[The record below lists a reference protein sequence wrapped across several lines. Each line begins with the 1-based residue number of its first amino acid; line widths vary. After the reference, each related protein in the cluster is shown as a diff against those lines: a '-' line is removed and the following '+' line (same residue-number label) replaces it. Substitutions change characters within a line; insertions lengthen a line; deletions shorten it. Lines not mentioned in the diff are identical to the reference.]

1 MRKGCLLFFLLL
13 FSLAGYNQYVLTAL
27 NYSQDFNSLA
37 STGTS
42 DVLPPGWYFSESGAN
57 ANTIYN
63 TGNGSS
69 NQGDTYSFGSIGSTE
84 RALGGLQSSAL
95 DPRFGFWMT
104 NSTGNAINT
113 IIVSYT
119 GEQWRLGVAG
129 RSDRLDFQ
137 YSLDATALNNGT
149 WTDLSALDFASPN
162 ITGPTGALDGNLAAN
177 RTFVGTVINGL
188 NIPVGATIFFRWL
201 DLDITGSEDGLSIDD
216 LSLVITT
223 AIPAST
229 DHYRT
234 ITTGVWSNP
243 SVWETS
249 ATGTDPWVA
258 AIVPPTSAANTITIR
273 NGHTVT
279 IDANT
284 SADQLTIQNG
294 GNLIYSAGTFT
305 VDDGAGDDVNIQNGG
320 IFTLSVSPVPTFSG
334 LATVNVLTG
343 GILRLTVGG
352 LTSAPPALSVNSNNF
367 VYQHQSIL
375 EWAPPGFGTF
385 STSNVIYFPNV
396 DAVTIPIFRSSNPV
410 QIAVGGGAGNN
421 TIINGVFE
429 CNGDVIWQNA
439 GTKTFRNGIRG
450 TGKVDGQNG
459 ITPSGKFIINGLT
472 AELGGAD
479 SLIVPT
485 ADGLEIG
492 SAAGTTVTV
501 ISDKIVHGNITLL
514 ATNTYV
520 ELGANDLNV
529 TGTISGGSATSYV
542 RTDVNGGALK
552 LNSIDVTAKFF
563 PIGETTYNPLEISN
577 GSNADYSARV
587 RTGIVDPNGAIPT
600 DAVNRTWY
608 IHASATTPGVTVK
621 YQYSNNAGEL
631 TGAAVTQPASMEI
644 LQSDFTTWHL
654 SVGNTTIMSTPGPP
668 HTVTS
673 AVGLTI
679 NNTPVPYSLGVTG
692 TVILSI
698 DCIISCES
706 KKVNNSGVISFNINS
721 CAGVSSFEIQ
731 RSVNGGSFETIGIVS
746 PDLNRLLF
754 SFTDVSL
761 QKGMNLYRIKVSRAD
776 GAVKYSNT
784 TAIIND
790 DKGVIIST
798 VSPNPVHSQAVV
810 TISTAKAGTIS
821 FSIYDIAGRVIKQ
834 WQVPAAEGSNRIIM
848 NLDGLQAGVYHLVA
862 TGKEAKTSYRFVKQ

>member
-1 MRKGCLLFFLLL
+1 MRKVCLLFLSLL
-13 FSLAGYNQYVLTAL
+13 FSLAGYNQYVLTGL

-42 DVLPPGWYFSESGAN
+42 VALPAGWYFLEDGIN
-57 ANTIYN
+57 ANTTYTAGTGSVN
-63 TGNGSS
+63 T
-69 NQGDTYSFGSIGSTE
+69 GDTYSFGSAALME
-84 RALGGLQSSAL
+84 RALGGIQSSNL
-95 DPRFGFWMT
+95 LPLFGFWMT
-104 NSTGNAINT
+104 NNTGNTINA

-119 GEQWRLGVAG
+119 GEQWRLGAIG
-129 RSDRLDFQ
+129 RTDRLNFE
-137 YSLDATALNNGT
+137 YSLNATALDNGT
-149 WTDLSALDFASPN
+149 WAALGALDFAAPN
-162 ITGPTGALDGNLAAN
+162 STGTIGPLDGNLSAN
-177 RTFVGTVINGL
+177 RAPVGTVINGL
-188 NIPVGATIFFRWL
+188 NIPVGSTIFFRWI
-201 DLDITGSEDGLSIDD
+201 DFNASGADDGLSIDD

-229 DHYRT
+229 DHYRS
-234 ITTGVWSNP
+234 IAAGVWSNP
-243 SVWETS
+243 AVWETS
-249 ATGTDPWVA
+249 ATGADPWVA
-258 AIVPPTSAANTITIR
+258 AIVPPTSAANTISIR

-294 GNLIYSAGTFT
+294 GNLIYSAGIFT
-305 VDDGAGDDVNIQNGG
+305 IDDGTGDDVNIQNGG
-320 IFTLSVSPVPTFSG
+320 IFTLSFLSNLPTFSG
-334 LATVNVLTG
+334 AGATVNVSTG

-352 LTSAPPALSVNSNNF
+352 LTTAAPALSVNSNNF

-410 QIAVGGGAGNN
+410 QIAVGGGLGNN

-429 CNGDVIWQNA
+429 CNGNVVWQNA
-439 GTKTFRNGIRG
+439 GTKTFRNGIKG
-450 TGKVDGQNG
+450 TGKVNG
-459 ITPSGKFIINGLT
+459 TTSGKFILNGLT
-472 AELGGAD
+472 AELGGPD
-479 SLIVPT
+479 SLIVP
-485 ADGLEIG
+485 AVDGLEIG
-492 SAAGTTVTV
+492 SASGTTVTV
-501 ISDKIVHGNITLL
+501 TSDKVVHGNVTLL

-520 ELGANDLNV
+520 ELGANDLNI

-542 RTDVNGGALK
+542 RTDVNGGVLK
-552 LNSIDVTAKFF
+552 LNLVGSTAKVF
-563 PIGETTYNPLEISN
+563 PIGETTYNPLEISFGN
-577 GSNADYSARV
+577 DADYSARV

-608 IHASATTPGVTVK
+608 IHASTTTPGVTVK
-621 YQYSNNAGEL
+621 YQYSNNGGEL
-631 TGAAVTQPASMEI
+631 TGAAATQPASMEI

-679 NNTPVPYSLGVTG
+679 NNTPVPYTLGVTG
-692 TVILSI
+692 TIILSV

-706 KKVNNSGVISFNINS
+706 KKMNSNGVLSFNINS
-721 CAGVSSFEIQ
+721 CAGVSSFEVQ
-731 RSVNGGSFETIGIVS
+731 RSVNGDGFETIGIVPS
-746 PDLNRLLF
+746 DINRLQY
-754 SFTDVSL
+754 SFTDFSL
-761 QKGMNLYRIKVSRAD
+761 QKGMNLYRIKVNRAS
-776 GAVKYSNT
+776 GAIKYSNT

-790 DKGVIIST
+790 SKGILLTSL
-798 VSPNPVHSQAVV
+798 SPNPVHSQAVV
-810 TISTAKAGTIS
+810 TISTAKAGTVH
-821 FSIYDIAGRVIKQ
+821 FSIYDMAGRVIKQ

>member
-1 MRKGCLLFFLLL
+1 MRKVYLLFFLLL
-13 FSLAGYNQYVLTAL
+13 FSLAGYNQYVLTGL

-42 DVLPPGWYFSESGAN
+42 AALPAGWYFFESGTN
-57 ANTIYN
+57 ANTTYN

-69 NQGDTYSFGSIGSTE
+69 NQGDTYSFGSIGSAE
-84 RALGGLQSSAL
+84 RALGGLRSSAL

-104 NSTGNAINT
+104 NNTGNTINA

-119 GEQWRLGVAG
+119 GEQWRLGATG
-129 RSDRLDFQ
+129 RTDRLNFE
-137 YSLDATALNNGT
+137 YSLDATALDNGT
-149 WTDLSALDFASPN
+149 WAPLGALDFAAPN
-162 ITGPTGALDGNLAAN
+162 STGTPGALDGNLPAN
-177 RTFVGTVINGL
+177 RAPVATVINGL
-188 NIPVGATIFFRWL
+188 NIPVGAAIFFRWN
-201 DLDITGSEDGLSIDD
+201 DFNATGADDGLSIDD
-216 LSLVITT
+216 LNLVITT

-234 ITTGVWSNP
+234 IGTGVWSNP

-258 AIVPPTSAANTITIR
+258 TIVPPTSAANTITIR
-273 NGHTVT
+273 NGYTVT
-279 IDANT
+279 IDAST
-284 SADQLTIQNG
+284 SADQLIIQNG

-305 VDDGAGDDVNIQNGG
+305 IDDGAGDDVSIQNGG
-320 IFTLSVSPVPTFSG
+320 IFTLSFASNLPTFSG
-334 LATVNVLTG
+334 AGAIVNVSTG
-343 GILRLTVGG
+343 SILRLTVGG
-352 LTSAPPALSVNSNNF
+352 LTDAPPALSVNSNNF

-375 EWAPPGFGTF
+375 EWAPPAFGTF
-385 STSNVIYFPNV
+385 STSDVIYFPNV

-410 QIAVGGGAGNN
+410 QIAVGGGLGNN

-429 CNGDVIWQNA
+429 CNGDVVWQNA

-450 TGKVDGQNG
+450 TGTVNG
-459 ITPSGKFIINGLT
+459 ATSGKFIINGLT
-472 AELGGAD
+472 AELGGTD

-492 SAAGTTVTV
+492 SATGTTVTV
-501 ISDKIVHGNITLL
+501 TSDKIVHGNVNLL
-514 ATNTYV
+514 STNTYI

-529 TGTISGGSATSYV
+529 TGTINGGSVTSYI
-542 RTDVNGGALK
+542 RTDVNGGVLK
-552 LNSIDVTAKFF
+552 LNSIDATAKVF

-577 GSNADYSARV
+577 GNNADYSARV

-631 TGAAVTQPASMEI
+631 TGTAITQPASMEI

-692 TVILSI
+692 TIILSV

-706 KKVNNSGVISFNINS
+706 KKVNNNGVISFNINS
-721 CAGVSSFEIQ
+721 CAGVNSFEIQ
-731 RSVNGGSFETIGIVS
+731 RSVNGSSFETIGIVS
-746 PDLNRLLF
+746 PGISQLLF
-754 SFTDVSL
+754 SFTDASL
-761 QKGMNLYRIKVSRAD
+761 QKGMNLYRIKVNRAS

-790 DKGVIIST
+790 NKGVLIST
-798 VSPNPVHSQAVV
+798 ISPNPVQSRAEI
-810 TISTAKAGTIS
+810 TISAAKPGAVHIG
-821 FSIYDIAGRVIKQ
+821 IYDIAGRVIKQ
-834 WQVPAAEGSNRIIM
+834 WQVPASEGSNRIIM
-848 NLDGLQAGVYHLVA
+848 NLDGLQAGVYHLVIS
-862 TGKEAKTSYRFVKQ
+862 GEEAKTSYRFVKQ

>member
-1 MRKGCLLFFLLL
+1 MREVCLLFSLLL

-27 NYSQDFNSLA
+27 NYSQDFNTLSNTVN
-37 STGTS
+37 SGI
-42 DVLPPGWYFSESGAN
+42 LPTGWYLSESGIN
-57 ANTIYN
+57 ADTEYRA
-63 TGNGSS
+63 GNGSS
-69 NQGDTYSFGSIGSTE
+69 ITGDTYSFGSIGSTE
-84 RALGGLQSSAL
+84 RALGGLRSSAL
-95 DPRFGFWMT
+95 VPQFGFWMT
-104 NSTGNAINT
+104 NSTGNTINA

-119 GEQWRLGVAG
+119 GEQWRLGATG

-162 ITGPTGALDGNLAAN
+162 IAGPIGALDGNLAAN
-177 RTFVGTVINGL
+177 RTSVGTVINGL
-188 NIPVGATIFFRWL
+188 NIPVGGTIFFRWF
-201 DLDITGSEDGLSIDD
+201 DFDIPIGSEDGLSIDD

-234 ITTGVWSNP
+234 IATGVWSNP
-243 SVWETS
+243 SLWETS
-249 ATGTDPWVA
+249 VTGGDPWVA

-294 GNLIYSAGTFT
+294 GNLIYSAGIFT
-305 VDDGAGDDVNIQNGG
+305 IDDGTGDDVNIQNGG
-320 IFTLSVSPVPTFSG
+320 IFTLSFLSNLPTFSG
-334 LATVNVLTG
+334 AGATVNVSTG

-352 LTSAPPALSVNSNNF
+352 LTTAAPALSVNSNNF

-385 STSNVIYFPNV
+385 STSDVIYFPNV

-410 QIAVGGGAGNN
+410 QIAVGGGLGNN

-429 CNGDVIWQNA
+429 CNGNVVWQNA
-439 GTKTFRNGIRG
+439 GTKTFRNGIKG
-450 TGKVDGQNG
+450 TGKVNG
-459 ITPSGKFIINGLT
+459 TTSGKFIINGLT
-472 AELGGAD
+472 AELGGPD
-479 SLIVPT
+479 SLIVP
-485 ADGLEIG
+485 AVDGLEIG
-492 SAAGTTVTV
+492 SASGTTVTV
-501 ISDKIVHGNITLL
+501 TSDKVVHGNVTLL

-520 ELGANDLNV
+520 ELGANDLNI

-542 RTDVNGGALK
+542 RTDVNGGVLK
-552 LNSIDVTAKFF
+552 LNLVGSTAKVF
-563 PIGETTYNPLEISN
+563 PIGETTYNPLEISFGN
-577 GSNADYSARV
+577 DADYSARV

-608 IHASATTPGVTVK
+608 IHASTTTPGVTVK
-621 YQYSNNAGEL
+621 YQYSNNGGEL
-631 TGAAVTQPASMEI
+631 TGAAATQPTSMEI

-668 HTVTS
+668 HTITS
-673 AVGLTI
+673 AAGLTI
-679 NNTPVPYSLGVTG
+679 NNTPVPYTLGVTG
-692 TVILSI
+692 TIILSV

-706 KKVNNSGVISFNINS
+706 KKMNNSGVISFNINS
-721 CAGVSSFEIQ
+721 CAGVSSFEVQ
-731 RSVNGGSFETIGIVS
+731 RSVNGDGFETIGIVPS
-746 PDLNRLLF
+746 DINRLQY
-754 SFTDVSL
+754 SFTDFSL
-761 QKGMNLYRIKVSRAD
+761 QKGMNLYRIKVNRAS
-776 GAVKYSNT
+776 GAIKYSNT

-790 DKGVIIST
+790 SKGILLTSL
-798 VSPNPVHSQAVV
+798 SPNPVHSQAVV
-810 TISTAKAGTIS
+810 TISTAKAGTVHL
-821 FSIYDIAGRVIKQ
+821 SIYDMAGRVIKQ

>member
-1 MRKGCLLFFLLL
+1 MRKVYLLFFLLL
-13 FSLAGYNQYVLTAL
+13 FSLAGYNQYVLMGL

-37 STGTS
+37 SSGTS
-42 DVLPPGWYFSESGAN
+42 AALPAGWYFFESGTN
-57 ANTIYN
+57 ADPTYN

-84 RALGGLQSSAL
+84 RALGGLRSSAL
-95 DPRFGFWMT
+95 EPRFGFWMT
-104 NSTGNAINT
+104 NNTGNTINA

-119 GEQWRLGVAG
+119 GEQWRLGAIG

-137 YSLDATALNNGT
+137 YSLDATALDIGT
-149 WTDLSALDFASPN
+149 WTDLSALDFASPT
-162 ITGPTGALDGNLAAN
+162 ITGSIGALDGNLAAN

-188 NIPVGATIFFRWL
+188 NIPVGGTIFFRWI
-201 DLDITGSEDGLSIDD
+201 DFDPIGSDDGLSIDD

-234 ITTGVWSNP
+234 IATGVWSNP

-305 VDDGAGDDVNIQNGG
+305 IDDGAGDDVSIQNGG
-320 IFTLSVSPVPTFSG
+320 IFTLSFASNLPTFSG
-334 LATVNVLTG
+334 AGAIVNVSTG

-352 LTSAPPALSVNSNNF
+352 LTNAPPALSVNSNNF

-375 EWAPPGFGTF
+375 EWAPPAFGTF
-385 STSNVIYFPNV
+385 STSDVIYFPNV

-410 QIAVGGGAGNN
+410 QIAVGGGLGNN

-429 CNGDVIWQNA
+429 CNGDVVWQNA

-450 TGKVDGQNG
+450 TGTVNG
-459 ITPSGKFIINGLT
+459 ATSGKFIINGLT

-492 SAAGTTVTV
+492 SATGTTVVVT
-501 ISDKIVHGNITLL
+501 SDKVVHGNVTLL

-520 ELGANDLNV
+520 ELGADDLNV
-529 TGTISGGSATSYV
+529 TGTISGGSATSYI

-552 LNSIDVTAKFF
+552 LNSIGGTAKVF

-577 GSNADYSARV
+577 GSDADYSARV
-587 RTGIVDPNGAIPT
+587 RTGILDPNGAIPT

-631 TGAAVTQPASMEI
+631 TGTAITQPASMEI

-673 AVGLTI
+673 AVGVTI

-692 TVILSI
+692 TIILSV

-721 CAGVSSFEIQ
+721 CAGVNSFEIQ
-731 RSVNGGSFETIGIVS
+731 RSVNGSGFETIGIVS
-746 PDLNRLLF
+746 PGTNQLLF
-754 SFTDVSL
+754 SFTDASL
-761 QKGMNLYRIKVSRAD
+761 QKGMNLYRIKVNRAS

-790 DKGVIIST
+790 NKGVLIST
-798 VSPNPVHSQAVV
+798 ISPNPVHSQAVV
-810 TISTAKAGTIS
+810 TISTAKAGALQ
-821 FSIYDIAGRVIKQ
+821 FSIYDIAGRMIKQ
-834 WQVPAAEGSNRIIM
+834 WQVPTVEGSNRVIM
-848 NLDGLQAGVYHLVA
+848 NLDGLQAGVYHLVVS
-862 TGKEAKTSYRFVKQ
+862 GQEAKKSYRFVKQ

>member
-1 MRKGCLLFFLLL
+1 MRKVYLFFFLLL
-13 FSLAGYNQYVLTAL
+13 FSLTGYNQYVLTAL

-42 DVLPPGWYFSESGAN
+42 DVLPPGWYFSESGTN
-57 ANTIYN
+57 ANTLYN
-63 TGNGSS
+63 TGNGSN
-69 NQGDTYSFGSIGSTE
+69 NQGDTYSFGSIGSIE
-84 RALGGLQSSAL
+84 RALGGLRSSAL
-95 DPRFGFWMT
+95 VPQFGFWMM
-104 NSTGNAINT
+104 NNTGNAINA

-119 GEQWRLGVAG
+119 GEQWRLGNIG
-129 RSDRLDFQ
+129 RTDRLSFQ
-137 YSLDATALNNGT
+137 YSLNATTLDDVNGT
-149 WTDLSALDFASPN
+149 WTPLGALDFAAPN
-162 ITGPTGALDGNLAAN
+162 STGTIGLLDGNLPAN
-177 RTFVGTVINGL
+177 RAPVGTVINGL
-188 NIPVGATIFFRWL
+188 NIPVGGTIFFRWL
-201 DLDITGSEDGLSIDD
+201 DFDIPSGSEDGLGIDD
-216 LSLVITT
+216 LNLVITT

-234 ITTGVWSNP
+234 IGTGVWSNP

-249 ATGTDPWVA
+249 ATGGDPWAA

-284 SADQLTIQNG
+284 SADQLTIENG

-305 VDDGAGDDVNIQNGG
+305 VDDGTGDDVNIQNGG
-320 IFTLSVSPVPTFSG
+320 IFTLAFAGTPPTFSG
-334 LATVNVLTG
+334 LANVNVATG
-343 GILRLTVGG
+343 GILRVSAVSLTGVGTG
-352 LTSAPPALSVNSNNF
+352 VNSNNF
-367 VYQHQSIL
+367 VYQHQSVL
-375 EWAPPGFGTF
+375 EYSTNFAFSSAGVTF
-385 STSNVIYFPNV
+385 FPNV
-396 DAVTIPIFRSSNPV
+396 DAVTIPIFRTTSNLGL
-410 QIAVGGGAGNN
+410 IGGN
-421 TIINGVFE
+421 TNTTFNGVFE
-429 CNGDVIWQNA
+429 ANGTITFDNIGQ
-439 GTKTFRNGIRG
+439 KFFRNGIRG
-450 TGKVDGQNG
+450 TGNISVTADC
-459 ITPSGKFIINGLT
+459 GKFIINGIT
-472 AELGGAD
+472 AEIGGTGTLA
-479 SLIVPT
+479 VPIT
-485 ADGLEIG
+485 DGLEIG
-492 SAAGTTVTV
+492 SATGTTVTV
-501 ISDKIVHGNITLL
+501 TADKTVTGNVNLL
-514 ATNTYV
+514 STNTYI

-529 TGTISGGSATSYV
+529 TGTIGGGSATSYV
-542 RTDVNGGALK
+542 RTDVNGGVLK
-552 LNSIDVTAKFF
+552 LNSIDVTAKVF

-608 IHASATTPGVTVK
+608 IHASATTPVVTVK

-631 TGAAVTQPASMEI
+631 TGTAVTQPASMEI

-679 NNTPVPYSLGVTG
+679 NNTPVPYTLGVTG

-706 KKVNNSGVISFNINS
+706 KKMNNNGVISFNINS

-731 RSVNGGSFETIGIVS
+731 RSVNGGGFETIGIVPS
-746 PDLNRLLF
+746 DINRLQF
-754 SFTDVSL
+754 SFTDASL
-761 QKGMNLYRIKVSRAD
+761 EKGMNLYRIKVNRAS

-790 DKGVIIST
+790 GKGVLIST
-798 VSPNPVHSQAVV
+798 ISPNPVHSQAVV
-810 TISTAKAGTIS
+810 TISTAKAGTIN

-834 WQVPAAEGSNRIIM
+834 WQVQAAEGSNKVMM

-862 TGKEAKTSYRFVKQ
+862 TGKEAKTAYRFVKQ

>member
-1 MRKGCLLFFLLL
+1 MRKVYLLFLFLL
-13 FSLAGYNQYVLTAL
+13 FSLTGYNQYVLTGL

-42 DVLPPGWYFSESGAN
+42 AALPAGWYFLEDGISAN
-57 ANTIYN
+57 ATY
-63 TGNGSS
+63 TAGTGSS
-69 NQGDTYSFGSIGSTE
+69 TTGDTYSFGSALSTE

-95 DPRFGFWMT
+95 EPRFGFWMT
-104 NSTGNAINT
+104 NSTGNAINA

-137 YSLDATALNNGT
+137 YSLDATALDNGT
-149 WTDLSALDFASPN
+149 WTDLSALDFASPT
-162 ITGPTGALDGNLAAN
+162 IAGPTGALDGNLAAN

-188 NIPVGATIFFRWL
+188 NIPVGGTIFFRWL
-201 DLDITGSEDGLSIDD
+201 DLDIAGSEDGLSIDD

-234 ITTGVWSNP
+234 IGTGVWSNP
-243 SVWETS
+243 LIWETS
-249 ATGTDPWVA
+249 ATGADPWVA

-284 SADQLTIQNG
+284 SADQLTIENG

-305 VDDGAGDDVNIQNGG
+305 VDDGTGDDVNIQNGG
-320 IFTLSVSPVPTFSG
+320 IFTLAFAGTPPTFSG
-334 LATVNVLTG
+334 LANVNVATG
-343 GILRLTVGG
+343 GILRVSAVSLTGVGTG
-352 LTSAPPALSVNSNNF
+352 VNSNNF
-367 VYQHQSIL
+367 VYQHQSVL
-375 EWAPPGFGTF
+375 EYSTNFAFSSAGVTF
-385 STSNVIYFPNV
+385 FPNV
-396 DAVTIPIFRSSNPV
+396 DAVTIPIFRTTSNLGL
-410 QIAVGGGAGNN
+410 IGGN
-421 TIINGVFE
+421 TNTTFNGVFE
-429 CNGDVIWQNA
+429 ANGTITFDNIGQ
-439 GTKTFRNGIRG
+439 KFFRNGIRG
-450 TGKVDGQNG
+450 TGNISVTADC
-459 ITPSGKFIINGLT
+459 GKFIINGIT
-472 AELGGAD
+472 AEIGGTGTLA
-479 SLIVPT
+479 VPIT
-485 ADGLEIG
+485 DGLEIG
-492 SAAGTTVTV
+492 SATGTTVTV
-501 ISDKIVHGNITLL
+501 TADKTVTGNVNLL
-514 ATNTYV
+514 STNTYI

-529 TGTISGGSATSYV
+529 TGTIGGGSATSYV
-542 RTDVNGGALK
+542 RTDVNGGVLK
-552 LNSIDVTAKFF
+552 LNSIDVTAKVF

-577 GSNADYSARV
+577 GNNADYSARV

-608 IHASATTPGVTVK
+608 IHTSAPMPTTGVTVK

-631 TGAAVTQPASMEI
+631 IGTAVTQPASMEI

-654 SVGNTTIMSTPGPP
+654 SVGNTTIMSIPGPP

-679 NNTPVPYSLGVTG
+679 NNTPVPYTLGVTG

-706 KKVNNSGVISFNINS
+706 KKMNNNGVISFNINS

-731 RSVNGGSFETIGIVS
+731 RSVNGGGFETIGIVPS
-746 PDLNRLLF
+746 DINRLQF
-754 SFTDVSL
+754 SFTDASL
-761 QKGMNLYRIKVSRAD
+761 EKGMNLYRIKVNRAS

-790 DKGVIIST
+790 GKGVLIST
-798 VSPNPVHSQAVV
+798 ISPNPVHSQAVV
-810 TISTAKAGTIS
+810 TISTAKAGTIN

-862 TGKEAKTSYRFVKQ
+862 TGKEAKTAYRFVKQ

>member
-1 MRKGCLLFFLLL
+1 MRKVYLLFFLLL
-13 FSLAGYNQYVLTAL
+13 LSLAGYNQYVLTGL

-42 DVLPPGWYFSESGAN
+42 DVLPAGWYFSETGIN
-57 ANTIYN
+57 ANTTY
-63 TGNGSS
+63 TAGTGSS
-69 NQGDTYSFGSIGSTE
+69 NTGDTYSFGSAASTE
-84 RALGGLQSSAL
+84 RALGGLQSSNIL
-95 DPRFGFWMT
+95 PQFGFWMF
-104 NSTGNAINT
+104 NNTGNAINT

-119 GEQWRLGVAG
+119 GEQWRLGTAG
-129 RSDRLDFQ
+129 RSDRLSFQ
-137 YSLDATALNNGT
+137 YSLDATSLTTGNWISLG
-149 WTDLSALDFASPN
+149 ALDFASPT

-188 NIPVGATIFFRWL
+188 NIPVGGTIFFRWN
-201 DLDITGSEDGLSIDD
+201 DFNAAGADDGLSIDD

-229 DHYRT
+229 DHYRS
-234 ITTGVWSNP
+234 IATGFWSDP

-249 ATGTDPWVA
+249 ATGAGPWVA

-273 NGHTVT
+273 NGHTIT
-279 IDANT
+279 IDANA

-305 VDDGAGDDVNIQNGG
+305 IDDGAGDDVSIQNGG
-320 IFTLSVSPVPTFSG
+320 IFTLSFASNLPTFSG
-334 LATVNVLTG
+334 AGAIVNVSTG

-352 LTSAPPALSVNSNNF
+352 LTDALPALSVNSNNF

-375 EWAPPGFGTF
+375 EWAPPAFGTF
-385 STSNVIYFPNV
+385 STSDVIYFPNV

-410 QIAVGGGAGNN
+410 QIAVGGGLGNN

-429 CNGDVIWQNA
+429 CNGDVVWQNA

-450 TGKVDGQNG
+450 TGTVNG
-459 ITPSGKFIINGLT
+459 ATSGKFIINGLT
-472 AELGGAD
+472 AELGGTD

-492 SAAGTTVTV
+492 SASGTTVTV
-501 ISDKIVHGNITLL
+501 TSDKVVHGNVSLL
-514 ATNTYV
+514 STNTYV

-529 TGTISGGSATSYV
+529 TGTISGGSNTSYI

-552 LNSIDVTAKFF
+552 LNSIDATAKVF
-563 PIGETTYNPLEISN
+563 PIGETTYNPLEISQGN
-577 GSNADYSARV
+577 NADYSARV

-608 IHASATTPGVTVK
+608 IHASATTTGVTVN

-631 TGAAVTQPASMEI
+631 TGTAITQPASMEI

-679 NNTPVPYSLGVTG
+679 NSTPVPYSLGVTG
-692 TVILSI
+692 TIILSV

-721 CAGVSSFEIQ
+721 CAGVNSFEIQ
-731 RSVNGGSFETIGIVS
+731 RSVNGSSFETIGIVS
-746 PDLNRLLF
+746 PGINQLLF
-754 SFTDVSL
+754 TFTDASL
-761 QKGMNLYRIKVSRAD
+761 QKGMNLYRIKVNRAS
-776 GAVKYSNT
+776 GTVKYSNT

-790 DKGVIIST
+790 NKGVLIST
-798 VSPNPVHSQAVV
+798 ISPNPVQSKAVV
-810 TISTAKAGTIS
+810 TISTAKAGAVH
-821 FSIYDIAGRVIKQ
+821 FSIYDITGRVVKQ
-834 WQVPAAEGSNRIIM
+834 WQVPAAEGSNRVIM
-848 NLDGLQAGVYHLVA
+848 NLDGLQTGVYHLVVS
-862 TGKEAKTSYRFVKQ
+862 GQEAKTSYRFVKQ